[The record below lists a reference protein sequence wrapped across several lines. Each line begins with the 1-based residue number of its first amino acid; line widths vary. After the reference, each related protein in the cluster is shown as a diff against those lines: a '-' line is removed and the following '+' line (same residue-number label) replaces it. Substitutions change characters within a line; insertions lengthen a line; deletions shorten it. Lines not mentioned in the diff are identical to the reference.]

1 MQAELTDERIA
12 EMMTAGKWK
21 LPEHEKIL
29 ETLERDDQLK
39 QILPYIQE
47 VQGGFKEGLFPSS
60 SFATCPFPVLFGR
73 PPVSDDIFRFR
84 SLRVVF
90 PSSSLAIFPFRVLFV
105 RPFSL

>member
-60 SFATCPFPVLFGR
+60 SFATCRRSRGSGFCSVCQCFVDKTQQR
-73 PPVSDDIFRFR
+73 RFR
-84 SLRVVF
+84 
-90 PSSSLAIFPFRVLFV
+90 
-105 RPFSL
+105 